1 MVAVFVCKV
10 NAEGKTAFPR
20 NVQRFFRN
28 AELRCHVVFV
38 SAADCTVNGENP
50 RLNLTC
56 FLNDLSKLNILA
68 VALRDPARVEPEN
81 IQLTVILTE
90 LQNLIF
96 CIFFKTVPHVG
107 IFLRIVGRSAGCQT
121 IFSQIFIPVVRAVP
135 VGFGKISTDA
145 DAFCTECIKHGFY
158 DIRIFM
164 FMERA
169 VLCSCFIICI
179 FGIPEAESVVM
190 LCGQKKITESA
201 VLCHLRPFL
210 RLKADR
216 IKRTIQA
223 EILFFEGFAVR
234 PVYLVAGPVGILVT

>member
-1 MVAVFVCKV
+1 MIAVFVRKV
-10 NAEGKTAFPR
+10 NAEGKAAFPR

-169 VLCSCFIICI
+169 VPCGCLIIGI
-179 FGIPEAESVVM
+179 FRIPEAESVVM
-190 LCGQKKITESA
+190 LCGQNQISEPA
-201 VLCHLRPFL
+201 VLCHLCPLL
-210 RLKADR
+210 RLEADWVER
-216 IKRTIQA
+216 TVQIK
-223 EILFFEGFAVR
+223 ILFFERFSVC
-234 PVYLVAGPVGILVT
+234 PVYLVAGPVRILVT

>member
-1 MVAVFVCKV
+1 MVTVFVCKV
-10 NAEGKTAFPR
+10 NAEGKAAFPR

-38 SAADCTVNGENP
+38 SAADCAVNGENP
-50 RLNLTC
+50 RLNFTC

-68 VALRDPARVEPEN
+68 VVLADPARVEPEN
-81 IQLTVILTE
+81 VQLTVILAE

-96 CIFFKTVPHVG
+96 RIFFKTVPHVG
-107 IFLRIVGRSAGCQT
+107 ILFRIVGRPAGCQT
-121 IFSQIFIPVVRAVP
+121 IFSQLFVPVVRAVP
-135 VGFGKISTDA
+135 VGFGKISTDT
-145 DAFCTECIKHGFY
+145 DAFCTKCIKHGFY
-158 DIRIFM
+158 NIRILV

-169 VLCSCFIICI
+169 VLCCCFIICI
-179 FGIPEAESVVM
+179 FCVPEAESVVM

-216 IKRTIQA
+216 IKRTVQA

-234 PVYLVAGPVGILVT
+234 PVYLVAGPVGILVA

>member
-1 MVAVFVCKV
+1 MVAVFVRKV
-10 NAEGKTAFPR
+10 NAEGKAAFPR

-96 CIFFKTVPHVG
+96 CIFFKTVPHLG

-179 FGIPEAESVVM
+179 FGVPEAESVVM

-223 EILFFEGFAVR
+223 EILFFKGFAVR
-234 PVYLVAGPVGILVT
+234 PVYLVAGPV